1 MPFARYFCIFINVG
15 LGDAA
20 KKNVGTGSGQI
31 PDMSSFGNQLAD
43 SGYQYLPGGLILQWA
58 ITKTIKSP
66 ETVSFPI
73 AFPTMA
79 LCVVA
84 TDQSVGGTGQG
95 FALTAQNF
103 TRTNFQLRAYQTGT
117 NAESSI
123 GAGGFNYFAVGY

>member
-1 MPFARYFCIFINVG
+1 
-15 LGDAA
+15 GDAA

-58 ITKTIKSP
+58 IAITRTSP

-73 AFPTMA
+73 AFPTRA